1 MVKELWEKRRIV
13 IRSIPKPRAL
23 RASFHA
29 FNDEATWSAL
39 VADRTRR
46 PAGLSP
52 SRAPDRE
59 NSCHVRRKSWYNV
72 GERSRKVK
80 GVRRLWAPA
89 GVEGGRTWVST
100 LSDSIERYLK
110 GRLSRAVEGVIEIR
124 RSEIAERFD
133 CVPSQ
138 INYVLETRFT
148 PQRGYYVESRRG
160 GGGYIRIM
168 RVYVRRSPTTW
179 ESICE
184 EIGQRTTT
192 QKAESIV
199 GRLEELGWIDAAPGG
214 IDPRSAQAGERRD
227 PAAVG

>member
-1 MVKELWEKRRIV
+1 M
-13 IRSIPKPRAL
+13 
-23 RASFHA
+23 
-29 FNDEATWSAL
+29 
-39 VADRTRR
+39 
-46 PAGLSP
+46 
-52 SRAPDRE
+52 
-59 NSCHVRRKSWYNV
+59 
-72 GERSRKVK
+72 
-80 GVRRLWAPA
+80 
-89 GVEGGRTWVST
+89 ST

-199 GRLEELGWIDAAPGG
+199 GRLEELGWIDARRAALIRGALRQESAGTPPPWDEV
-214 IDPRSAQAGERRD
+214 IRAKLLRSMLMLVFHEED
-227 PAAVG
+227 